1 MPVTPVVSIEEK
13 NAIRLAKKVI
23 QNGGSIVIPTDT
35 LYGIACDPRNTS
47 ALNNVYIAK
56 ERPTSKA
63 IPLLVGGM
71 EQLRKVVRVI
81 DPRVLRIAHVF
92 WPGALTLVLE
102 KQLDLPKELTPY
114 SGVAVRMPD
123 HPFTISLL
131 QKTGPLAVSSANI
144 SGMPNPRNVE
154 GVLEQLDGR
163 VDLVLDGGVIQGG
176 NGSTV
181 VQCLEGDIRL
191 LRGGPIPFDQVL
203 SVWES

>member
-1 MPVTPVVSIEEK
+1 MPETIVISIEEK

-23 QNGGSIVIPTDT
+23 QSGGIVVIPTDT
-35 LYGIACDPRNTS
+35 LYGIACDPRNIH
-47 ALNNVYIAK
+47 ALNNMYIAK
-56 ERPTSKA
+56 ERPSYKA
-63 IPLLVGGM
+63 IPLLLGGM
-71 EQLRKVVRVI
+71 EQLRKVVRLI
-81 DPRVLRIAHVF
+81 DPRVLRLAHVF

-131 QKTGPLAVSSANI
+131 QRTGPLAVSSANI
-144 SGMPNPRNVE
+144 SGQANPRNLE

-163 VDLVLDGGVIQGG
+163 VDLVLDGGVIQSG
-176 NGSTV
+176 NGSTI

-203 SVWES
+203 GIWEG

>member
-1 MPVTPVVSIEEK
+1 MPETTVISIEEK
-13 NAIRLAKKVI
+13 NAIRMAKKVI
-23 QNGGSIVIPTDT
+23 QSGGLVVLPTDT
-35 LYGIACDPRNTS
+35 LYGIACDPRNAH
-47 ALNNVYIAK
+47 ALNKMYIAK
-56 ERPTSKA
+56 ERPTYKA
-63 IPLLVGGM
+63 IPLLLGGM
-71 EQLRKVVRVI
+71 EQLRKVVRLI
-81 DPRVLRIAHVF
+81 DPRVLRLAHAF

-131 QKTGPLAVSSANI
+131 QRTGPLAVSSANI
-144 SGMPNPRNVE
+144 SSQANPRNLE

-176 NGSTV
+176 NGSTI

-191 LRGGPIPFDQVL
+191 LRGGPVPFDQVL
-203 SVWES
+203 GVWEG

>member
-1 MPVTPVVSIEEK
+1 MPETTVISIEEK
-13 NAIRLAKKVI
+13 NAIRVAKKVI
-23 QNGGSIVIPTDT
+23 QNGGIVVIPTDT
-35 LYGIACDPRNTS
+35 LYGIACDPRNIH
-47 ALNNVYIAK
+47 ALNSMYIAK
-56 ERPTSKA
+56 ERPTYKA
-63 IPLLVGGM
+63 IPLLLGGM
-71 EQLRKVVRVI
+71 EQLRKVVRLI
-81 DPRVLRIAHVF
+81 DPRVLRLAHVF

-131 QKTGPLAVSSANI
+131 QRTGPLAVSSANI
-144 SGMPNPRNVE
+144 SGQANPRNLE

-176 NGSTV
+176 NGSTI

-203 SVWES
+203 GVWEG